1 MYVCLHCK
9 CVLELFD
16 AFIRNQNQNHKA
28 KNENIK
34 QQQQHHH
41 HHIEY
46 ANYYMIQRN
55 MAWICVHACFCASV
69 FARNLSLA
77 LPLFGPLLHLLFGA
91 PLSHGC
97 HLINRHA
104 HTYTRSRTAFMHAR
118 PHVLPLGC
126 VNVKLRQHEIER
138 NGEEKPLSTEGFCHR
153 FGTDCK

>member
-1 MYVCLHCK
+1 MRLS
-9 CVLELFD
+9 E
-16 AFIRNQNQNHKA
+16 
-28 KNENIK
+28 IK
-34 QQQQHHH
+34 TKITKQKMKTSSSSS
-41 HHIEY
+41 IITIISNTRIIIWY
-46 ANYYMIQRN
+46 SAIWRGFVYM
-55 MAWICVHACFCASV
+55 HV
-69 FARNLSLA
+69 FALVKSFSRTPSL
-77 LPLFGPLLHLLFGA
+77 GPLLHLLFGA

-153 FGTDCK
+153 FGTDCKWPIFPKFAAANNN